1 MAKTKKILTLTRKN
15 KKEIKRLGRL
25 SSSRGKDLCA
35 CNGAACDSVC
45 RENHKNDRTGVVQCP
60 VVYRI
65 DEGQFRKHKNDKGN
79 DSRTPSTDKE
89 TSRSRYNDK
98 SRRRKD
104 EEE

>member
-25 SSSRGKDLCA
+25 SSYRGKDLCA

-45 RENHKNDRTGVVQCP
+45 RENHTNGRTGTVECP
-60 VVYRI
+60 VLYRI
-65 DEGQFRKHKNDKGN
+65 DESQFRKHKKGRDK
-79 DSRTPSTDKE
+79 DDRVSVTDKE

-104 EEE
+104 RED